1 MQTYSNY
8 RISLK
13 KSFSRDT
20 FTDFIELRKAVKKIK
35 IPKAHQSFQ

>member
-8 RISLK
+8 RIYLK

-20 FTDFIELRKAVKKIK
+20 YTDFIELRKAAKKIRNIK
-35 IPKAHQSFQ
+35 THQ